1 MFFGHRRYNLYSVK
15 ILKLNTSSIRIIG
28 GRHKS
33 YRIVFKASP
42 ALRPTTDRAKEAL
55 FSWLQFELEN
65 KSCLDLFAGTGS
77 LGLEALSRGAQH
89 VTFVEKEKNLYK
101 NIIKNISNLGYE
113 NQIQAVCSD
122 SFKWLKTNKQ
132 KFDLIFLDPPFDL
145 IDYKMLIRAIFQNNV
160 LNQDGKIFLESS
172 KHTLLELSKTQN
184 ILKDKTVGDV
194 RLIILQ

>member
-1 MFFGHRRYNLYSVK
+1 M
-15 ILKLNTSSIRIIG
+15 NTSSIRIIG
-28 GRHKS
+28 GRNKS

-42 ALRPTTDRAKEAL
+42 ALRPTTDRAKETL

-160 LNQDGKIFLESS
+160 LNEDGKIFLESS
-172 KHTLLELSKTQN
+172 KHTSLELSKTQN

>member
-1 MFFGHRRYNLYSVK
+1 M
-15 ILKLNTSSIRIIG
+15 NTSSIRIIG
-28 GRHKS
+28 GRNKS
-33 YRIVFKASP
+33 YRIVFRASP
-42 ALRPTTDRAKEAL
+42 ALRPTTDRAKETL

-172 KHTLLELSKTQN
+172 KHTSLELSKTQN

>member
-1 MFFGHRRYNLYSVK
+1 M
-15 ILKLNTSSIRIIG
+15 NTSSIRIIG
-28 GRHKS
+28 GRNKS

-42 ALRPTTDRAKEAL
+42 TLRPTTDRAKETL

-77 LGLEALSRGAQH
+77 LGFEALSRGAQH

-172 KHTLLELSKTQN
+172 KHTSLELSKTQN

>member
-1 MFFGHRRYNLYSVK
+1 M
-15 ILKLNTSSIRIIG
+15 NTSSIRIIG
-28 GRHKS
+28 GRNKS

-42 ALRPTTDRAKEAL
+42 TLRPTTDRAKETL